1 MSRVFPG
8 SKELNLANLV
18 SFVAANLGLEN
29 RLRLALT
36 NCDTACRNKVRCAH
50 SSTLTFFLNTSRI
63 IFKLRKTIC
72 NIASLNLILIS
83 LLSLEL
89 LY

>member
-1 MSRVFPG
+1 MTPFTRSDMSRVFPG

-36 NCDTACRNKVRCAH
+36 NCDTACRNKVR
-50 SSTLTFFLNTSRI
+50 
-63 IFKLRKTIC
+63 
-72 NIASLNLILIS
+72 
-83 LLSLEL
+83 
-89 LY
+89 